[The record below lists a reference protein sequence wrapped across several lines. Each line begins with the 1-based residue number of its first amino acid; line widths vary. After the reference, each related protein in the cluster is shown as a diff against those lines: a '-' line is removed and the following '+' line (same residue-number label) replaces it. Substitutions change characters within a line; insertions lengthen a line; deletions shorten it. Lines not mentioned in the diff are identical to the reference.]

1 MRSCCALYVDAG
13 YLLASAATRVT
24 GTSLRGGV
32 HVDHDELVPRL
43 IRQVETDSGLPL
55 LRLNWY
61 DSGGEAGGQ
70 PDGVQARLG
79 LMARVKLRLGRL
91 SYAGEQKGVDLR
103 LGLDL
108 ATHARNNIVDV
119 AYLLSGDD
127 DLTEA
132 VEEAQGHGVQVILLA
147 VPDEAGEPFGVA
159 RHLQRESDGL
169 TLIEEETIRESVRAA
184 GPRPGLVGV
193 PTPAARG
200 EGSASALP
208 PGSLESLQSPESE
221 SSRAAGAAASSAA
234 RSRPVPADAPAPA
247 ARTGAASDGG
257 GSPAPTPALLSGHR
271 ARPSAAGAP
280 AAHGGGAPSPAAFA
294 GSRPRPAGEAT
305 VIYSTSTGRPSEPP
319 HLPGARVADD
329 AVIEQVCSRVLG
341 TWLASASEADQT
353 RLFANRPAI
362 LSDIDRALL
371 QDLSTRLGVYDIRE
385 EDRYALRAQFWAEA
399 TQRLPREA
407 AQSGGADEGPS
418 SGSEGQD
425 STPRAASGGGR

>member
-13 YLLASAATRVT
+13 YLLASAATRIT

-43 IRQVETDSGLPL
+43 IRQVEADSGLPL

-147 VPDEAGEPFGVA
+147 VPDEAGAPFGVA

-169 TLIEEETIRESVRAA
+169 ALIEEETIRESVRAA

-193 PTPAARG
+193 PTEPPPGVSSAVSTNSSVPSSAGPAPAAPTPRP
-200 EGSASALP
+200 A
-208 PGSLESLQSPESE
+208 PE
-221 SSRAAGAAASSAA
+221 AT
-234 RSRPVPADAPAPA
+234 PAPA
-247 ARTGAASDGG
+247 ARTVAPPAEGA
-257 GSPAPTPALLSGHR
+257 SPAPTPALLSGHR
-271 ARPSAAGAP
+271 ARPATGPGTSTVT
-280 AAHGGGAPSPAAFA
+280 GGAPSPATLA
-294 GSRPRPAGEAT
+294 GSRHRTAGEAA
-305 VIYSTSTGRPSEPP
+305 VIYSTTTGRPSEPP
-319 HLPGARVADD
+319 QLPGSRVADD

-341 TWLASASEADQT
+341 TWLASASEADQS

-371 QDLSTRLGVYDIRE
+371 QDLSARLGVYDIRE

-407 AQSGGADEGPS
+407 AQSGGADDGG
-418 SGSEGQD
+418 SGESDEPD
-425 STPRAASGGGR
+425 TAPRAASGGGR

>member
-132 VEEAQGHGVQVILLA
+132 VEEAQGHGVQVMLLA
-147 VPDEAGEPFGVA
+147 APD
-159 RHLQRESDGL
+159 RHGRPHAVSRNLQREADG
-169 TLIEEETIRESVRAA
+169 TALIDPVIIDRFVK
-184 GPRPGLVGV
+184 PRPKPAPAPLEQPETVERASV
-193 PTPAARG
+193 PTPAALATSRPWTTPIPAVRSG
-200 EGSASALP
+200 EQTAGPHGNHTLHSAPRIVYSSTTGRASVGDANLP
-208 PGSLESLQSPESE
+208 PEIEKLVEEVVHGVVDTWKSTVTDAELRAVRSE
-221 SSRAAGAAASSAA
+221 RPYIPRDLDRAMLLDMSARLGMYDVDE
-234 RSRPVPADAPAPA
+234 RSRLALREHFWEVLGSGTADDAPA
-247 ARTGAASDGG
+247 
-257 GSPAPTPALLSGHR
+257 
-271 ARPSAAGAP
+271 
-280 AAHGGGAPSPAAFA
+280 
-294 GSRPRPAGEAT
+294 
-305 VIYSTSTGRPSEPP
+305 
-319 HLPGARVADD
+319 
-329 AVIEQVCSRVLG
+329 
-341 TWLASASEADQT
+341 
-353 RLFANRPAI
+353 
-362 LSDIDRALL
+362 
-371 QDLSTRLGVYDIRE
+371 
-385 EDRYALRAQFWAEA
+385 AQ
-399 TQRLPREA
+399 
-407 AQSGGADEGPS
+407 
-418 SGSEGQD
+418 
-425 STPRAASGGGR
+425 